1 MKNKLIKIKIT
12 ILSALLLSSCGG
24 GGGSSEPDL
33 GTNSSNSNQTPS
45 PFTWMAVDPEDVG
58 LNPSKLQMAI
68 DYALEDGGLTQSV
81 VIIKDGKLVGDG
93 HRGLSSNEA
102 NLVCSGLDLLDDCV
116 QNMMDWYGDRDK
128 NSLGTSWSTA
138 KSFTSILI
146 GIAIDQGLIQSVEE
160 EASNYITEWQGD
172 NRSTIT
178 IRNLLDMRSSLHP
191 VCGDSSNTS
200 PYPCTSWATSGGS
213 LVWSDDQLSE
223 CLQSQLAEG
232 QSQPWYYWEWSR
244 GNFYYSNCDTQ
255 ILGELLFRATGQDPF
270 TYADTHLFSKLN
282 MTAFWWRDN
291 TEIGQSNGNY
301 LTYCC
306 IDATT
311 SDFAKFGQMILNGGE
326 LGGQRIV
333 SQNYIDMI
341 KNIVND
347 SNVEAWLGD
356 YSYGLK
362 FWTISPADVVN
373 SSGESVS
380 YPPSN
385 TLFSTIGF
393 DGQYIIIDFEN
404 NMVIARNS
412 FYQHI
417 ENLSSDRKMKL
428 VPNNLTQSNWV
439 ASLSK
444 GMGSDYNST
453 LSIQQFLL
461 KVNESIN

>member
-58 LNPSKLQMAI
+58 LNPNKLQMAI
-68 DYALEDGGLTQSV
+68 DYALEDGGLPQSV
-81 VIIKDGKLVGDG
+81 VIIKDGKLVGEG

-102 NLVCSGLDLLDDCV
+102 NLVCSNLDLQDDCV

-160 EASNYITEWQGD
+160 EASNNITEWQGD

-244 GNFYYSNCDTQ
+244 GNFYY
-255 ILGELLFRATGQDPF
+255 
-270 TYADTHLFSKLN
+270 
-282 MTAFWWRDN
+282 
-291 TEIGQSNGNY
+291 
-301 LTYCC
+301 
-306 IDATT
+306 
-311 SDFAKFGQMILNGGE
+311 
-326 LGGQRIV
+326 
-333 SQNYIDMI
+333 
-341 KNIVND
+341 
-347 SNVEAWLGD
+347 
-356 YSYGLK
+356 
-362 FWTISPADVVN
+362 
-373 SSGESVS
+373 
-380 YPPSN
+380 
-385 TLFSTIGF
+385 
-393 DGQYIIIDFEN
+393 
-404 NMVIARNS
+404 
-412 FYQHI
+412 
-417 ENLSSDRKMKL
+417 
-428 VPNNLTQSNWV
+428 
-439 ASLSK
+439 
-444 GMGSDYNST
+444 
-453 LSIQQFLL
+453 
-461 KVNESIN
+461 